1 MQVLIMAVGRSTSE
15 TLRHFLSHL
24 DFNSTLCTPFQAQN
38 LKLDASSPNAEGRI
52 NGNVPGQASYTI
64 HGNCI
69 LLCLAAMRW

>member
-1 MQVLIMAVGRSTSE
+1 MHVLIMAVGRSTSE

-24 DFNSTLCTPFQAQN
+24 DSSSTLYTPFQAQN
-38 LKLDASSPNAEGRI
+38 LKLDTSSPNADARI
-52 NGNVPGQASYTI
+52 NGSVPGQASYTI